1 MVFISTKGSTMKQMA
16 YARGL
21 LGAKGKSKKE
31 IALNV
36 GYSPAVANSVS
47 SHIEDKQ
54 GFHNAISALAVDS
67 NNLALAAMAEF
78 KKRGFSDFSNKDL
91 IGALNAIGLAWSK
104 FNQAPKEKDQSQSTN
119 RLRTVI
125 LQQVE
130 NQTIGGPAPLIQDT
144 SAEPQ
149 LKEEDDF

>member
-1 MVFISTKGSTMKQMA
+1 MVFIKTKGSTMKQMA

-21 LGAKGKSKKE
+21 LGAKGKTKKE

-47 SHIEDKQ
+47 THIEDTK
-54 GFHNAISALAVDS
+54 GFSNAISALAVDS

-78 KKRGFSDFSNKDL
+78 KARGFKDFSNKDL

-104 FNQAPKEKDQSQSTN
+104 FNQQPKERDNSQPNN

-125 LQQVE
+125 LQQIE
-130 NQTIGGPAPLIQDT
+130 NQTVNNPSTPPVVEVQPL
-144 SAEPQ
+144 S
-149 LKEEDDF
+149 EDDDF